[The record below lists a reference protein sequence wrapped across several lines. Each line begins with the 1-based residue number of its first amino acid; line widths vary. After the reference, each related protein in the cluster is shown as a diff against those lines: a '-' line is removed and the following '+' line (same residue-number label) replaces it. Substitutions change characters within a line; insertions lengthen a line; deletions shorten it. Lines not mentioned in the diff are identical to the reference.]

1 MKKVLK
7 LAKTYTEANRSFAPL
22 AIQDK
27 HKKNK
32 MKKNLMLKK
41 PSHNQFP
48 SHNQLTGHNQF
59 PPPNPPTQPPQLK
72 KPQPTGYSNES
83 IPIHKYSAT
92 RPPGLFFFHPLHTKI
107 KEILQYSLP
116 FFPQY
121 TYYQTT
127 NNDQRTYVDEFSLV
141 PTLSWTSYYHFTNPL
156 ALTLYNNPDDNEIC
170 QSRLH
175 HLTRALHEKQFT
187 IIGLTQPLNRFVAQ
201 KANRI
206 SINHYDHAIARYME
220 EKVLEE
226 DENTIPQITEK
237 FFIKS

>member
-72 KPQPTGYSNES
+72 KLQPTGYSNES

-92 RPPGLFFFHPLHTKI
+92 RPPGLFFFTHSTQKLKKFCNIAYHSFHNILTIRPLT
-107 KEILQYSLP
+107 
-116 FFPQY
+116 
-121 TYYQTT
+121 TT
-127 NNDQRTYVDEFSLV
+127 NELMLTNIVWFPHFHGHHTTTSL
-141 PTLSWTSYYHFTNPL
+141 TH
-156 ALTLYNNPDDNEIC
+156 
-170 QSRLH
+170 
-175 HLTRALHEKQFT
+175 
-187 IIGLTQPLNRFVAQ
+187 
-201 KANRI
+201 
-206 SINHYDHAIARYME
+206 
-220 EKVLEE
+220 
-226 DENTIPQITEK
+226 
-237 FFIKS
+237 